1 VRIHGVIVSS
11 SRFDYAETV
20 ARLLEALAR
29 HQLTVFAQIDHAGAA
44 RQAGLE
50 LADEQVVVFGNPKAG
65 TGLMRSDPRIGIE
78 LPLRILVWDGGE
90 GIRLG
95 YDDPRELAERYAVG
109 EQRTTLEA
117 MSALL
122 AELVEQTAG

>member
-1 VRIHGVIVSS
+1 VIVTA
-11 SRFDYAETV
+11 SRFDYDETV
-20 ARLLEALAR
+20 RRLFDALQR

-44 RQAGLE
+44 RRVGLE

-65 TGLMRSDPRIGIE
+65 TGLMRSDPLVGVE

-90 GIRLG
+90 GIRVG
-95 YDDPRELAERYAVG
+95 YNDPLELAERYEVG
-109 EQRTTLEA
+109 EQRPTLEA

-122 AELVEQTAG
+122 AELVQQTAA